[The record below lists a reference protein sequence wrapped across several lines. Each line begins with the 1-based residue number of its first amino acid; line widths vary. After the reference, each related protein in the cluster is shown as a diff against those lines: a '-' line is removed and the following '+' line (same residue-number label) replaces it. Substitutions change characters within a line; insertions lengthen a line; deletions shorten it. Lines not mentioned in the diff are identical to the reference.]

1 MGRFDDKVVFVSG
14 AARGQGRAHAIRFA
28 QEGADIIAVD
38 ACVNHAGL
46 EYPMSTEADLAETV
60 RLVRA
65 EGRRIVA
72 GKADVRSQAE
82 LDGVVGE
89 GVSEF
94 GRIDVVL
101 ANAGVLSM
109 AENSWTMTEDQWTTV
124 VDTNLG
130 GAWRTCK
137 AAIPTMIEGNRGG
150 SIIITGTSNGYR
162 NEQGHASYNA
172 AKLGLVGLSR
182 TLAGELGQYNIRVN
196 TVHPSIVRT
205 PLIWND
211 VIVPLM
217 CPGETMATI
226 DEDDYYERIEFLHDV
241 KGVMQ
246 PSDVSELMVFLA
258 SDAGRFIT
266 ATEVL
271 TDGGYSHKVF
281 DYK

>member
-14 AARGQGRAHAIRFA
+14 AGRGQGRSHAVRFA
-28 QEGADIIAVD
+28 AEGADVIAVD
-38 ACVNHAGL
+38 ACAEQPGL
-46 EYPMSTEADLAETV
+46 EYPMAGEEDLAETV
-60 RLVRA
+60 ALVEA
-65 EGRRIVA
+65 EGRKIVA
-72 GKADVRSQAE
+72 RKADVRSQEQLDAVVAE
-82 LDGVVGE
+82 GLAQ
-89 GVSEF
+89 F

-109 AENSWTMTEDQWTTV
+109 AENSWTMTDDQWNTV
-124 VDTNLG
+124 LDTNLTG
-130 GAWRTCK
+130 VWRTVK
-137 AAIPTMIEGNRGG
+137 ATIPAMIEGKRGG

-162 NEQGHASYNA
+162 NEQGHVSYNA

-182 TLAGELGQYNIRVN
+182 TLAGELGQHNIRVN

-226 DEDDYYERIEFLHDV
+226 DEDDYYNRIEFLHES

-246 PSDVSELMVFLA
+246 PADVSELMLFLA
-258 SDAGRFIT
+258 SDAGQFIN